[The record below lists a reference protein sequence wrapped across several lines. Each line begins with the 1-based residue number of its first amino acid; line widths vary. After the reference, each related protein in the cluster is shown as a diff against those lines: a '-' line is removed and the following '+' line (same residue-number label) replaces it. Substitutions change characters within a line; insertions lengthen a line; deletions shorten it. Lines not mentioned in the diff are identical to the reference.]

1 MKFLDILKLSISN
14 LMQRGLRSWL
24 TVLGIIIGV
33 AAVVAIVSVGE
44 GMKATVSVQLQR
56 FGVDTVTITPGYSRA
71 MGAGAFGMGGQG
83 LLSGNLTQ
91 NDEKIIQT
99 IPNVAYVNGIVS
111 GRTDVS
117 YLDEKA
123 NINVEG
129 INTVVWRYIVSA
141 DISAGR
147 YLTQGDAYV
156 AVIGSNIANS
166 LFKQQILLNRQM
178 FINGQA
184 FIVVG
189 ILQPST
195 VVREDSTIYIPRDVA
210 WSIIP
215 NVNKNQFTSIVV
227 RASPNS
233 NLTALSGDIETVL
246 LTSHRISKDKK
257 DFSIT
262 TTQAMQERM
271 SQVTQTMTVFLSAIA
286 VVSLIVGGIGIANT
300 MFMSVMERT
309 RQIGILKALGT
320 TNWEVMKLFLVES
333 GLLGLVGGAFG
344 VLFGVIVSDMITK
357 AGIRLIGIPGGGRA
371 TTTLVTP
378 ELILFALAFS
388 IIIGIISGVFP
399 AKRAAELQPVEA
411 LRYE

>member
-371 TTTLVTP
+371 TTTLVAP